1 MKFYKKFYLINF
13 FIFFFSSLAVSDT
26 KVAYVN
32 LDLILSESKP
42 GKLLF
47 SQLKEIEENMIKKF
61 KNDEINLKEEEKKL
75 ISTKNIISNEEYKK
89 NVINFKKKVDNYKKI
104 KNSDIENLKK
114 KRNKEILRFFNLIN
128 PIIEKIMDE
137 NSLAI
142 LFEKKNIFIAKS
154 NYDITKIVIDNINK
168 NITEFKILEWLIN

>member
-13 FIFFFSSLAVSDT
+13 FIFFFSSLAAGDT

-61 KNDEINLKEEEKKL
+61 KNDEINLREEEKKL

-114 KRNKEILRFFNLIN
+114 KRNKEILRFFDLIN

-154 NYDITKIVIDNINK
+154 NYDITKIVIDNIDK
-168 NITEFKILEWLIN
+168 NIIEFKIQE

>member
-47 SQLKEIEENMIKKF
+47 SQLKEIEKNIIKKF
-61 KNDEINLKEEEKKL
+61 KI
-75 ISTKNIISNEEYKK
+75 Y
-89 NVINFKKKVDNYKKI
+89 
-104 KNSDIENLKK
+104 
-114 KRNKEILRFFNLIN
+114 
-128 PIIEKIMDE
+128 
-137 NSLAI
+137 
-142 LFEKKNIFIAKS
+142 
-154 NYDITKIVIDNINK
+154 
-168 NITEFKILEWLIN
+168 

>member
-13 FIFFFSSLAVSDT
+13 FIFFFSSLAAGDT
-26 KVAYVN
+26 KIAYVN

-61 KNDEINLKEEEKKL
+61 KNDEINLQEQEKKL

-104 KNSDIENLKK
+104 KNADIENLKK

-168 NITEFKILEWLIN
+168 NITEFKILE

>member
-1 MKFYKKFYLINF
+1 MKLYKNFYLIIF
-13 FIFFFSSLAVSDT
+13 FLFFSSLAFGDT
-26 KVAYVN
+26 KIAFVD
-32 LDLILSESKP
+32 LDLVLSESKP

-47 SQLKEIEENMIKKF
+47 SQLKEIEENKIKQS
-61 KNDEINLKEEEKKL
+61 KNDEIKLKEEKKKL
-75 ISTKNIISNEEYKK
+75 ISTKKIISNEEYQK
-89 NVINFKKKVDNYKKI
+89 NISNFKKKVDNYRKK

-114 KRNKEILRFFNLIN
+114 KRNKEILRLLNLIN

-137 NSLAI
+137 NSLEI

>member
-1 MKFYKKFYLINF
+1 MKLYKNFYLIIF
-13 FIFFFSSLAVSDT
+13 FLFFSSLAFGDT
-26 KVAYVN
+26 KIAFVD
-32 LDLILSESKP
+32 LDLVLSESKP

-47 SQLKEIEENMIKKF
+47 SQLKEIEENKIKQF
-61 KNDEINLKEEEKKL
+61 KNDEIKLKEEKKKL
-75 ISTKNIISNEEYKK
+75 ISTKKIISNEEYQK
-89 NVINFKKKVDNYKKI
+89 NISNFKKKVDNYRKK

-114 KRNKEILRFFNLIN
+114 KRNKEILRLLNLIN

-137 NSLAI
+137 NSLEI

-168 NITEFKILEWLIN
+168 NITEFKILE

>member
-13 FIFFFSSLAVSDT
+13 FIFFFTSLAFGDM
-26 KVAYVN
+26 KIAYVDI
-32 LDLILSESKP
+32 DLILSESKP
-42 GKLLF
+42 GKILLF
-47 SQLKEIEENMIKKF
+47 QLKEIEENKIKQF
-61 KNDEINLKEEEKKL
+61 KKDEINLKDEEKKL
-75 ISTKNIISNEEYKK
+75 ISSKNIITSEEYNK
-89 NVINFKKKVDNYKKI
+89 NVSNFKKKVDNYRKI

-168 NITEFKILEWLIN
+168 NITEFKILE

>member
-13 FIFFFSSLAVSDT
+13 FIFFFSSLAAGDT
-26 KVAYVN
+26 KIAYVN

-61 KNDEINLKEEEKKL
+61 KNDEINLQEQEKKL

-89 NVINFKKKVDNYKKI
+89 K
-104 KNSDIENLKK
+104 
-114 KRNKEILRFFNLIN
+114 
-128 PIIEKIMDE
+128 
-137 NSLAI
+137 
-142 LFEKKNIFIAKS
+142 
-154 NYDITKIVIDNINK
+154 
-168 NITEFKILEWLIN
+168 

>member
-13 FIFFFSSLAVSDT
+13 FIFFFSSLAAGDT
-26 KVAYVN
+26 KIAYVN

-47 SQLKEIEENMIKKF
+47 SQLNEIEENKIKKF
-61 KNDEINLKEEEKKL
+61 KNDELNLKEEEKKL
-75 ISTKNIISNEEYKK
+75 ISTKNIISSEEYNK
-89 NVINFKKKVDNYKKI
+89 NVINFKKKIDNYRKI
-104 KNSDIENLKK
+104 KNSEIENLKK
-114 KRNKEILRFFNLIN
+114 KRNKEILRFLTLIN

-137 NSLAI
+137 NSLEI

-154 NYDITKIVIDNINK
+154 NCDITKIIIDNINK
-168 NITEFKILEWLIN
+168 NITEFKIQE